1 MAKDPK
7 FKVGQHVQISP
18 KANTKNAGKYG
29 TVKRIIPATGGYWGN
44 NYISYVIDLGEG
56 KTAELMER
64 NVLKVEGAEIPKKE
78 EKLEKLYFVISTD
91 GKFISDPQTF
101 AGAVTMAKEKQLS
114 TPDCPEYYVAKV
126 ISKTTKPKVVVDMVS
141 I

>member
-29 TVKRIIPATGGYWGN
+29 TVKSVKSAGRGYWDN
-44 NYISYVIDLGEG
+44 KYNSYVIDLGEN
-56 KTAELMER
+56 KTAELMEV

-78 EKLEKLYFVISTD
+78 EKLDKLYFVISTD
-91 GKFISDPQTF
+91 GKFVSGPMAF
-101 AGAVTMAKEKQLS
+101 AAAVELAKEKQLS

-126 ISKTTKPKVVVDMVS
+126 ISKTTKPKIVVDMVS